1 MKKLAL
7 IMLALTL
14 CLAVSAPALAESRC
28 LRVQLD
34 GTIKLRPK
42 NPAATQGQPGN
53 AMTSCRTNAKFHIEL
68 IFPEKGGPAVSQKNW
83 VQISGFDCPPD
94 QPGSRCRQEAHADA
108 FYPRPFMLQA
118 TATPDGAFNY
128 AVEFLLAQ
136 LPPISPLTITI
147 QCEGAPADVSDYGS
161 NYRQLMLPW
170 HLNKMVLN
178 AALNKSRHKHPPVM
192 DLPPFLLAD
201 VEWDE
206 LVTLVPCE
214 NFKY

>member
-7 IMLALTL
+7 ILLALAL
-14 CLAVSAPALAESRC
+14 CLAVAAPALAESRC

-53 AMTSCRTNAKFHIEL
+53 AMTSCQTNAKFHIEL

-83 VQISGFDCPPD
+83 VQISGFFCPPD

-108 FYPRPFMLQA
+108 FYPRPFVLRA

-128 AVEFLLAQ
+128 TVEFLQTQ
-136 LPPISPLTITI
+136 LPPASPITITI

-192 DLPPFLLAD
+192 ELPPFLLAD

>member
-1 MKKLAL
+1 MKKTAMLMMAL
-7 IMLALTL
+7 VL
-14 CLAVSAPALAESRC
+14 CLALAAAAMAGDRC

-68 IFPEKGGPAVSQKNW
+68 IFPEKGGQVVSQKNW
-83 VQISGFDCPPD
+83 VAISGFFCPPD
-94 QPGSRCRQEAHADA
+94 APGSRCRQTAHADA
-108 FYPRPFMLQA
+108 YYPRPFTLQA
-118 TATPDGAFNY
+118 TATPDGPFNY
-128 AVEFLLAQ
+128 AVEFLLTQ

-147 QCEGAPADVSDYGS
+147 QCQGAPADVSDYGS

-178 AALNKSRHKHPPVM
+178 SALNKSRHKHPPVM

-201 VEWDE
+201 VEWTE